1 MFHATEN
8 NLFRECCEVIIG
20 HNIGT
25 TCVERMWRDE
35 RMLYSLRK
43 KMGENLNMFHPFV
56 IWMCLVVFFSH
67 MQLRLPERSRVNSS
81 FEFLNFAC
89 IIGLNSQ

>member
-1 MFHATEN
+1 
-8 NLFRECCEVIIG
+8 
-20 HNIGT
+20 
-25 TCVERMWRDE
+25 
-35 RMLYSLRK
+35 MLYSIRM
-43 KMGENLNMFHPFV
+43 KMGENVPSLRYMDVSGGF
-56 IWMCLVVFFSH
+56 FFSH